1 MYISAKGLRRVD
13 VLARMVN
20 SLGVMQSREVQA
32 VLLRKSE
39 IKQVVQAVLPI
50 WIGYL
55 PLGMACGILSQKAGL
70 SPVEILVMSLMVF
83 AGSGQ
88 FIALSMI
95 CSGSAIFS
103 IALTT
108 FIVNLRHLL
117 YSSTLVPFLQGTSR
131 RFACVFTQAIV
142 DETFAVNY
150 SCFVAPKE
158 HWTPHKACLLNYL
171 ALGCWAFSCTAGNL
185 LGAVLPIDM
194 ALVSYT
200 LTAMFIGL
208 WSFHFS
214 SVLYVGAGLL
224 GGALSV
230 ALSTALDYK
239 LNIVIATIV
248 AATVGTAAKYMLEN
262 ARPVRPL
269 KRADVENNQ
278 TVPQPPGQQT
288 APIPSPAKL
297 DASAAQTSATQPE
310 QLNGASV
317 QQSERKE
324 EQA

>member
-1 MYISAKGLRRVD
+1 MR
-13 VLARMVN
+13 
-20 SLGVMQSREVQA
+20 SREVQA
-32 VLLRKSE
+32 LLAKGE

-70 SPVEILVMSLMVF
+70 TPVEILVMSLAVF

-88 FIALSMI
+88 FIALAMI

-117 YSSTLVPFLQGTSR
+117 YSSTLVPFLRGTSR

-150 SCFVAPKE
+150 SRFVDKAEP
-158 HWTPHKACLLNYL
+158 WTPRKACLLNYL
-171 ALGCWAFSCTAGNL
+171 ALGSWAFSCTAGNL

-224 GGALSV
+224 SGALSV
-230 ALSTALDYK
+230 ALSLSLDYK

-248 AATVGTAAKYMLEN
+248 AATVGTAVKYMLEN
-262 ARPVRPL
+262 ARTVRPV
-269 KRADVENNQ
+269 KH
-278 TVPQPPGQQT
+278 G
-288 APIPSPAKL
+288 
-297 DASAAQTSATQPE
+297 
-310 QLNGASV
+310 
-317 QQSERKE
+317 E
-324 EQA
+324 EEDT